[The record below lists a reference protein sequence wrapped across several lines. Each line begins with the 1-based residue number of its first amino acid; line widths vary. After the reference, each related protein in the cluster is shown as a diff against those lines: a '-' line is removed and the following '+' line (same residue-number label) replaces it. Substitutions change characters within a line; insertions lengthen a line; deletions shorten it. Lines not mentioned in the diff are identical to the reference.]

1 MLVPRLPRHVQDLA
15 VYLEMP
21 NLPNLISRFL
31 YEQENPDDDTSLD
44 NIPQELCPAVEGK
57 VRVFPS
63 AIATYYAPSDRS
75 GLKGMF
81 RERIRAVKSWRKGPG
96 RYDTVFLSGNTDLEG
111 FQGLL
116 VARVQLFLSVVHRRY
131 SYPCALVEWYSTIG
145 MEPCPDTGMWMVE
158 PDFDVLGNRAT
169 SVVHLNTILR
179 SAHLMGIAGEN
190 FIPKTV
196 QFHNSL
202 DAFQAYYVNKYID
215 HHAHEIAF

>member
-1 MLVPRLPRHVQDLA
+1 MSHVIIENVTRGLGIR
-15 VYLEMP
+15 
-21 NLPNLISRFL
+21 NTNLISRFL

-158 PDFDVLGNRAT
+158 LWNLTLMYKGIEL
-169 SVVHLNTILR
+169 HLLFILTLFC
-179 SAHLMGIAGEN
+179 AA
-190 FIPKTV
+190 
-196 QFHNSL
+196 
-202 DAFQAYYVNKYID
+202 
-215 HHAHEIAF
+215 